1 MTDNERMISFE
12 HYTNMVN
19 DSLDET
25 YFDNFKLPSYADA
38 EWLHATYDML
48 NDDVLM
54 KLDDVLRDSHIM
66 NCEYILAIPAN
77 TGDRDD
83 CMEPELASHVITVL
97 TRMITQNDNG
107 EYIIDVP
114 DPDSMESLMTCMQL
128 TSGTA
133 AGRGLHDDMITAAKH
148 NDYSIM
154 IAMSRVDEYEHSHE
168 YYESDDF
175 IGFIRAHAELIRK
188 AGKDYGLCYSHSDPE
203 YVGREYVGRFDQ
215 MNGNTGVIMQWM
227 RMMVKAYDCIDGMR
241 EWGAMRRKNATDAL
255 ELMIDEC
262 IMSAE
267 EYDMMDD
274 DAMYCVFDDMFKMDA
289 LYENM
294 DVLIAFMHLIEL
306 LSDIPQLNP
315 EIMEYYSN
323 MLNDE
328 HMMRTCL
335 HDVIRDGYP
344 VEYAIE
350 HVKMEQGY

>member
-25 YFDNFKLPSYADA
+25 YFDNFKLPSYADD

-54 KLDDVLRDSHIM
+54 RLDDILRDSHAM

-77 TGDRDD
+77 TTGNRND

-107 EYIIDVP
+107 KHIIDVP
-114 DPDSMESLMTCMQL
+114 NPDSMESLMTCMQL

-133 AGRGLHDDMITAAKH
+133 TGRGLHDDMITAAKH

-154 IAMSRVDEYEHSHE
+154 IAMSRVDEYEHSQD

-203 YVGREYVGRFDQ
+203 YAGRFDQ
-215 MNGNTGVIMQWM
+215 MNDNIGVSMQWM
-227 RMMVKAYDCIDGMR
+227 RMMVKAYDYIDVMR

-255 ELMIDEC
+255 ELMIDER

-294 DVLIAFMHLIEL
+294 DALIAFMFLIKL

-315 EIMEYYSN
+315 EIMKYYSN

-328 HMMRTCL
+328 HMMRACL

>member
-25 YFDNFKLPSYADA
+25 YFDNFKLPSYADD

-54 KLDDVLRDSHIM
+54 RLDDILRDSHAM

-77 TGDRDD
+77 TTGDRYD

-107 EYIIDVP
+107 KHIIDVP
-114 DPDSMESLMTCMQL
+114 NPDSMESLMTCMQL

-133 AGRGLHDDMITAAKH
+133 TGRGLHDDMITAAKH

-154 IAMSRVDEYEHSHE
+154 IAMSRVDEYEHSQD

-203 YVGREYVGRFDQ
+203 YAGRFDQ
-215 MNGNTGVIMQWM
+215 MNDNIGVSMQWM
-227 RMMVKAYDCIDGMR
+227 RMMVKAYDYIDVMR

-255 ELMIDEC
+255 ELMIDER

-294 DVLIAFMHLIEL
+294 DALIAFMFLIKL

-315 EIMEYYSN
+315 EIMKYYSN

-328 HMMRTCL
+328 HMMRACL

>member
-1 MTDNERMISFE
+1 MADNARMISFE

-25 YFDNFKLPSYADA
+25 YFDNFKLPSYADD

-54 KLDDVLRDSHIM
+54 KLDDVLRDSHAM
-66 NCEYILAIPAN
+66 YCEYILAIPAN

-97 TRMITQNDNG
+97 TRMITRNDNG
-107 EYIIDVP
+107 KHIIDVP
-114 DPDSMESLMTCMQL
+114 NPDSMESLMTCMRF
-128 TSGTA
+128 TGGTA
-133 AGRGLHDDMITAAKH
+133 TGRELHDDMITDAKH

-154 IAMSRVDEYEHSHE
+154 IAMSRVGEYEHSQE

-175 IGFIRAHAELIRK
+175 IGFIRAHAALIRK
-188 AGKDYGLCYSHSDPE
+188 AGKDYGLRYSHSDPE
-203 YVGREYVGRFDQ
+203 YAGFDK
-215 MNGNTGVIMQWM
+215 MNDSTSVSMQWM
-227 RMMVKAYDCIDGMR
+227 RMMVKAYDYIDGMR
-241 EWGAMRRKNATDAL
+241 EWGSMRRKNATDAL

-262 IMSAE
+262 IISAG

-274 DAMYCVFDDMFKMDA
+274 DAMYSVFDGMFKMDA

-294 DVLIAFMHLIEL
+294 DALIAFMYLIEL
-306 LSDIPQLNP
+306 LSDIPQLNL

-328 HMMRTCL
+328 HMMRACL

-350 HVKMEQGY
+350 HVKMEQRY

>member
-12 HYTNMVN
+12 HYTNMVH
-19 DSLDET
+19 DSWIT
-25 YFDNFKLPSYADA
+25 YFDNFKLPSYADD

-54 KLDDVLRDSHIM
+54 KLDDVLSDSHAM

-107 EYIIDVP
+107 EHIIDVP
-114 DPDSMESLMTCMQL
+114 NPDSMESLMTCIQL
-128 TSGTA
+128 TSETA
-133 AGRGLHDDMITAAKH
+133 IGRELHDDMITAAKH
-148 NDYSIM
+148 NDYPIM
-154 IAMSRVDEYEHSHE
+154 IAMSRVDEYEHSQE
-168 YYESDDF
+168 YYESDDL

-188 AGKDYGLCYSHSDPE
+188 AGKDYGLYYSHSDPE
-203 YVGREYVGRFDQ
+203 YTGRFDQ

-294 DVLIAFMHLIEL
+294 DVLIAFMYLIKL

>member
-25 YFDNFKLPSYADA
+25 YFDNFKLPSYADD

-54 KLDDVLRDSHIM
+54 KLDDALRDSHIM

-97 TRMITQNDNG
+97 TRMITQNDDG
-107 EYIIDVP
+107 EHIIDVP
-114 DPDSMESLMTCMQL
+114 NPDSMASLITCMQL

-133 AGRGLHDDMITAAKH
+133 TGRELHDDMITAAKH

-154 IAMSRVDEYEHSHE
+154 IAMSRVDEYEHSQE

-215 MNGNTGVIMQWM
+215 MHDNTGVSMQWM

-294 DVLIAFMHLIEL
+294 DALIAFMHLIKL

>member
-25 YFDNFKLPSYADA
+25 YFDNFKLPSYADD

-54 KLDDVLRDSHIM
+54 RLDDVLSDSHAM

-77 TGDRDD
+77 TGDRDDD

-107 EYIIDVP
+107 EHIIDVP
-114 DPDSMESLMTCMQL
+114 NPDSMESLMTCIQL
-128 TSGTA
+128 TSETA
-133 AGRGLHDDMITAAKH
+133 IGRELHDDMITAAKH

-154 IAMSRVDEYEHSHE
+154 IAMSRVDEYEHSQE
-168 YYESDDF
+168 YYESDDL

-188 AGKDYGLCYSHSDPE
+188 AGKDYGLYYSHSDTE
-203 YVGREYVGRFDQ
+203 YTGRFYQ

-294 DVLIAFMHLIEL
+294 DALIAFMYLIKL

>member
-1 MTDNERMISFE
+1 MADNARMISFE

-25 YFDNFKLPSYADA
+25 HFDNFKLPSYADD

-54 KLDDVLRDSHIM
+54 KLDDVLRDSHAM

-107 EYIIDVP
+107 KHVIDVP
-114 DPDSMESLMTCMQL
+114 NPDSMESLMTCMRF
-128 TSGTA
+128 TGGTVN
-133 AGRGLHDDMITAAKH
+133 GRELHNDMITAAKH

-154 IAMSRVDEYEHSHE
+154 IAMSRVDEYEHSQD

-188 AGKDYGLCYSHSDPE
+188 AGKDYGLRYSHSDPE
-203 YVGREYVGRFDQ
+203 YAGFDQ
-215 MNGNTGVIMQWM
+215 MNDSTGVSMQRM
-227 RMMVKAYDCIDGMR
+227 RMMVKAYDYIDGMR
-241 EWGAMRRKNATDAL
+241 EWSATARKNATDAL
-255 ELMIDEC
+255 ESMIDEC

-294 DVLIAFMHLIEL
+294 DALIAFMHLIEL

-315 EIMEYYSN
+315 EITEYYSN

-328 HMMRTCL
+328 HMMRACL

>member
-19 DSLDET
+19 DSLDEIH
-25 YFDNFKLPSYADA
+25 FDNFELPFHAADD

-54 KLDDVLRDSHIM
+54 RLDDVLRDSHAM

-114 DPDSMESLMTCMQL
+114 PNPDSMESLMTCMQL

-133 AGRGLHDDMITAAKH
+133 TGRELHDDMITAAKH

-154 IAMSRVDEYEHSHE
+154 IAMSRVDEYEHSPE
-168 YYESDDF
+168 YYESDDL

-188 AGKDYGLCYSHSDPE
+188 AGKDYGLYYSHSDPE
-203 YVGREYVGRFDQ
+203 YVGRFDQ
-215 MNGNTGVIMQWM
+215 MNDNTGVSMQWM
-227 RMMVKAYDCIDGMR
+227 RMLVKAYDYIDGMR

-294 DVLIAFMHLIEL
+294 DVLIAFMHLIKL

>member
-25 YFDNFKLPSYADA
+25 YFDNFKLPSYADD

-54 KLDDVLRDSHIM
+54 RLDDILRDSHAM

-77 TGDRDD
+77 TTGDRDD

-107 EYIIDVP
+107 EHIIDVP
-114 DPDSMESLMTCMQL
+114 NPDSMESLMTCMQL

-133 AGRGLHDDMITAAKH
+133 TGRGLHDDMITAAKH

-154 IAMSRVDEYEHSHE
+154 IAMSRVDEYVHSQD

-203 YVGREYVGRFDQ
+203 YAGRFDQ
-215 MNGNTGVIMQWM
+215 MNDNIGVSMQWM
-227 RMMVKAYDCIDGMR
+227 RMMVKAYDCIDVMR

-255 ELMIDEC
+255 ELMIDER

-294 DVLIAFMHLIEL
+294 DALIAFMFLIKL

-315 EIMEYYSN
+315 EIMKYYSN

-328 HMMRTCL
+328 HMMRACL

>member
-25 YFDNFKLPSYADA
+25 YFDNFKLPSYADD

-54 KLDDVLRDSHIM
+54 RLDDILRDSHAM
-66 NCEYILAIPAN
+66 NCEYILAIPAST

-107 EYIIDVP
+107 EHIIDVP
-114 DPDSMESLMTCMQL
+114 NPDSMESLMTCMQL

-133 AGRGLHDDMITAAKH
+133 TGRGLHDDMITAAKH

-154 IAMSRVDEYEHSHE
+154 IAMSRVDEYVHSQD

-203 YVGREYVGRFDQ
+203 YAGRFDQ
-215 MNGNTGVIMQWM
+215 MNDNIGVSMQWM
-227 RMMVKAYDCIDGMR
+227 RMMVKAYDYIDVMR

-255 ELMIDEC
+255 ELMIDER

-294 DVLIAFMHLIEL
+294 DALIAFMFLIKL

-315 EIMEYYSN
+315 EIMKYYSN

-328 HMMRTCL
+328 HMMRACL

>member
-25 YFDNFKLPSYADA
+25 YFDNFKLPSYADD

-54 KLDDVLRDSHIM
+54 RLDDILRDSHAM

-77 TGDRDD
+77 TTGDRDD

-107 EYIIDVP
+107 EHIIDVP
-114 DPDSMESLMTCMQL
+114 NPDSMESLMTCMQL

-133 AGRGLHDDMITAAKH
+133 TGRGLHDDMITAAKH

-154 IAMSRVDEYEHSHE
+154 IAMSRVDEYEHSQD

-203 YVGREYVGRFDQ
+203 YAGRFDQ
-215 MNGNTGVIMQWM
+215 MNDNIGVSMQWM
-227 RMMVKAYDCIDGMR
+227 RMMVKAYDCIDVMR

-255 ELMIDEC
+255 ELMIDER

-294 DVLIAFMHLIEL
+294 DALIAFMFLIKL

-315 EIMEYYSN
+315 EIMKYYSN

-328 HMMRTCL
+328 HMMRACL

>member
-25 YFDNFKLPSYADA
+25 YFDNFKLPSYADD

-54 KLDDVLRDSHIM
+54 RLDDILRDSHAM

-77 TGDRDD
+77 TTGDRDD

-107 EYIIDVP
+107 EHIIDVP
-114 DPDSMESLMTCMQL
+114 NPDSMESLMTCMQL

-133 AGRGLHDDMITAAKH
+133 TGRGLHDDMITAAKH

-154 IAMSRVDEYEHSHE
+154 IAMSRVDEYVHSQD

-203 YVGREYVGRFDQ
+203 YAGRFDQ
-215 MNGNTGVIMQWM
+215 MNDNIGVSMQWM
-227 RMMVKAYDCIDGMR
+227 RMMVKAYDYIDVMR

-255 ELMIDEC
+255 ELMIDER

-294 DVLIAFMHLIEL
+294 DALIAFMFLIKL

-315 EIMEYYSN
+315 EIMKYYSN

-328 HMMRTCL
+328 HMMRACL

-350 HVKMEQGY
+350 HVKMEHGY

>member
-1 MTDNERMISFE
+1 MRISFE
-12 HYTNMVN
+12 RYAEIANECINRSEAHSYYCN
-19 DSLDET
+19 
-25 YFDNFKLPSYADA
+25 NFHADD

-54 KLDDVLRDSHIM
+54 RLDDVLSDSHAM

-107 EYIIDVP
+107 EHIIDVP
-114 DPDSMESLMTCMQL
+114 NPDSMESLMTCIQL
-128 TSGTA
+128 TSETA
-133 AGRGLHDDMITAAKH
+133 IGRELHDDMITAAKH

-154 IAMSRVDEYEHSHE
+154 IAMSRVDEYEHSQE

-188 AGKDYGLCYSHSDPE
+188 AGKDYGLYYSHSDPE
-203 YVGREYVGRFDQ
+203 YVGRFDQ
-215 MNGNTGVIMQWM
+215 MNDNTGVSIQWM
-227 RMMVKAYDCIDGMR
+227 RMLVKAYDYIDGMR

-294 DVLIAFMHLIEL
+294 DALIAFMYLIKL

>member
-1 MTDNERMISFE
+1 MANNTRMISFE

-25 YFDNFKLPSYADA
+25 HFDNFKLPSYADD

-48 NDDVLM
+48 SDDVLM
-54 KLDDVLRDSHIM
+54 KLDDVLRDSHAM

-107 EYIIDVP
+107 KHVIDVP
-114 DPDSMESLMTCMQL
+114 NPDSMQSLMTCMRF
-128 TSGTA
+128 TGGTVN
-133 AGRGLHDDMITAAKH
+133 GRELHNDMITAAKH

-154 IAMSRVDEYEHSHE
+154 IAMSRVDEYEHSQD

-188 AGKDYGLCYSHSDPE
+188 AGKDYGLRYSHSDPE
-203 YVGREYVGRFDQ
+203 YAGFDQ
-215 MNGNTGVIMQWM
+215 MNDSTSVSMQWM
-227 RMMVKAYDCIDGMR
+227 RMMVKAYDCIDDMR
-241 EWGAMRRKNATDAL
+241 EWSTTARKNATDVL
-255 ELMIDEC
+255 ESMIDEC
-262 IMSAE
+262 IMSAK

-294 DVLIAFMHLIEL
+294 DALIAFMHLIEL

-315 EIMEYYSN
+315 EITEYYSN

-328 HMMRTCL
+328 HMMCACL

>member
-25 YFDNFKLPSYADA
+25 YFDNFKLPSYADD

-54 KLDDVLRDSHIM
+54 RLDDVLRDSHAM

-107 EYIIDVP
+107 KHIIDVP
-114 DPDSMESLMTCMQL
+114 NPDSMESLMTCMRF

-133 AGRGLHDDMITAAKH
+133 TGRGLHDDMITDAKY

-154 IAMSRVDEYEHSHE
+154 IAMSRVDEYEHSQD

-203 YVGREYVGRFDQ
+203 YAGRFDQ
-215 MNGNTGVIMQWM
+215 MNDNTGVSMQWM
-227 RMMVKAYDCIDGMR
+227 RMMVKAYDYIDTMR
-241 EWGAMRRKNATDAL
+241 EWGAMRVRNATDAL
-255 ELMIDEC
+255 ELMIDER

-294 DVLIAFMHLIEL
+294 DALIAFMFLIKL
-306 LSDIPQLNP
+306 LSHIPQLNP

-328 HMMRTCL
+328 HMMRACL

>member
-1 MTDNERMISFE
+1 MANNTRMISFE

-25 YFDNFKLPSYADA
+25 HFDNFKLPSYADD

-48 NDDVLM
+48 SDDVLM
-54 KLDDVLRDSHIM
+54 KLDDVLRDSHAM

-107 EYIIDVP
+107 KHVIDVP
-114 DPDSMESLMTCMQL
+114 NPDSMQSLMTCMRF
-128 TSGTA
+128 TGGTVN
-133 AGRGLHDDMITAAKH
+133 GRELHNDMITAAKH

-154 IAMSRVDEYEHSHE
+154 IAMSRVDEYEHSQD

-188 AGKDYGLCYSHSDPE
+188 AGKDYGLRYSHSDPE
-203 YVGREYVGRFDQ
+203 YAGFDQ
-215 MNGNTGVIMQWM
+215 MNDSTSVSMQWM
-227 RMMVKAYDCIDGMR
+227 RMMVKAYDCIDDMR
-241 EWGAMRRKNATDAL
+241 EWSATARKNATDVL
-255 ELMIDEC
+255 ESMIDEC
-262 IMSAE
+262 IMSAK

-294 DVLIAFMHLIEL
+294 DALIAFMHLIEL

-315 EIMEYYSN
+315 EITEYYSN

-328 HMMRTCL
+328 HMMCACL

>member
-25 YFDNFKLPSYADA
+25 YFDNFKLPSYADD

-54 KLDDVLRDSHIM
+54 RLDDILRDSHAM

-77 TGDRDD
+77 TTGDRDD

-107 EYIIDVP
+107 EHIIDVP
-114 DPDSMESLMTCMQL
+114 NPDSMESLMTCMQL

-133 AGRGLHDDMITAAKH
+133 TGRGLHDDMITAAKH

-154 IAMSRVDEYEHSHE
+154 IAMSRVDEYVHSQD

-203 YVGREYVGRFDQ
+203 YAGRFDQ
-215 MNGNTGVIMQWM
+215 MNDNIGVSMQWM
-227 RMMVKAYDCIDGMR
+227 RMMVKAYDYIDVMR

-255 ELMIDEC
+255 ELMIDER

-274 DAMYCVFDDMFKMDA
+274 DAMYCVFDDMFKIDA

-294 DVLIAFMHLIEL
+294 DALIAFMFLIKL

-315 EIMEYYSN
+315 EIMKYYSN

-328 HMMRTCL
+328 HMMRACL

>member
-25 YFDNFKLPSYADA
+25 YFDNFKLPSYADD

-54 KLDDVLRDSHIM
+54 RLDDILRDSHAM

-77 TGDRDD
+77 TTGDRDD

-107 EYIIDVP
+107 KHIIDVP
-114 DPDSMESLMTCMQL
+114 NPDSMESLMTCMQL

-133 AGRGLHDDMITAAKH
+133 TGRGLHDDMITAAKH

-154 IAMSRVDEYEHSHE
+154 IAMSRVDEYEHSQD

-203 YVGREYVGRFDQ
+203 YAGRFDQ
-215 MNGNTGVIMQWM
+215 MNDNIGVSMQWM
-227 RMMVKAYDCIDGMR
+227 RMMVKAYDYIDVMR

-255 ELMIDEC
+255 ELMIDER

-294 DVLIAFMHLIEL
+294 DALIAFMFLIKL

-315 EIMEYYSN
+315 EIMKYYSN

-328 HMMRTCL
+328 HMMRACL

-350 HVKMEQGY
+350 YVKMEQGY

>member
-25 YFDNFKLPSYADA
+25 YFDNFKLPSYADD

-54 KLDDVLRDSHIM
+54 RLDDILRDSHAM

-77 TGDRDD
+77 TTGDRDD

-107 EYIIDVP
+107 KHIIDVP
-114 DPDSMESLMTCMQL
+114 NPDSMESLMTCMQL

-133 AGRGLHDDMITAAKH
+133 TGRGLHDDMITAAKH

-154 IAMSRVDEYEHSHE
+154 IAMSRVDEYVHSQD

-203 YVGREYVGRFDQ
+203 YAGRFDQ
-215 MNGNTGVIMQWM
+215 MNDNIGVSMQWM
-227 RMMVKAYDCIDGMR
+227 RMMVKAYDYIDVMR

-255 ELMIDEC
+255 ELMIDER

-294 DVLIAFMHLIEL
+294 DALIAFMFLIKL

-315 EIMEYYSN
+315 EIMKYYSN

-328 HMMRTCL
+328 HMMRACL

>member
-25 YFDNFKLPSYADA
+25 YFDNFKLPSYADD

-54 KLDDVLRDSHIM
+54 RLDDILRDSHAM

-77 TGDRDD
+77 TTGDRDD

-107 EYIIDVP
+107 EHIIDVP
-114 DPDSMESLMTCMQL
+114 NPDSMESLMTCMQL

-133 AGRGLHDDMITAAKH
+133 TGRGLHDDMITAAKH

-154 IAMSRVDEYEHSHE
+154 IAMSRVDEYVHSQD

-203 YVGREYVGRFDQ
+203 YAGRFVQ
-215 MNGNTGVIMQWM
+215 MNDNIGVSMQWM
-227 RMMVKAYDCIDGMR
+227 RMMVKAYDYIDVMR

-255 ELMIDEC
+255 ELMIDER

-294 DVLIAFMHLIEL
+294 DALIAFMFLIKL

-315 EIMEYYSN
+315 EIMKYYSN

-328 HMMRTCL
+328 HMMRACL

>member
-1 MTDNERMISFE
+1 MADNERMISFE

-25 YFDNFKLPSYADA
+25 YFDNFKLPSYADD

-54 KLDDVLRDSHIM
+54 RLDDILRDSHAM

-77 TGDRDD
+77 TTGDRDD

-107 EYIIDVP
+107 EHIIDVP
-114 DPDSMESLMTCMQL
+114 NPDSMESLMTCMQL

-133 AGRGLHDDMITAAKH
+133 TGRGLHDDMITAAKH

-154 IAMSRVDEYEHSHE
+154 IAMSRVDEYVHSQD

-203 YVGREYVGRFDQ
+203 YAGRFDQ
-215 MNGNTGVIMQWM
+215 MNDNIGVSMQWM
-227 RMMVKAYDCIDGMR
+227 RMMVKAYDYIDVMR

-255 ELMIDEC
+255 ELMIDER

-294 DVLIAFMHLIEL
+294 DALIAFMFLIKL

-315 EIMEYYSN
+315 EIMKYYSN

-328 HMMRTCL
+328 HMMRACL

>member
-1 MTDNERMISFE
+1 MTDNERTFISFE

-19 DSLDET
+19 DSLDEMH
-25 YFDNFKLPSYADA
+25 FDNFKLPSHADD

-54 KLDDVLRDSHIM
+54 KLDDVLRNSHTM

-83 CMEPELASHVITVL
+83 CMEPELASHVITAL

-107 EYIIDVP
+107 KYIIDVP
-114 DPDSMESLMTCMQL
+114 HPDSMESLMTCMQL

-133 AGRGLHDDMITAAKH
+133 TGRGLHDDMITDAKH

-154 IAMSRVDEYEHSHE
+154 IAMSRVNEYEHSQE

-203 YVGREYVGRFDQ
+203 YTGAFDQ
-215 MNGNTGVIMQWM
+215 MNDNTGVSMQWM

-241 EWGAMRRKNATDAL
+241 EWSAMRRKNATDAL
-255 ELMIDEC
+255 ELMIDER

-294 DVLIAFMHLIEL
+294 DALIAFMHLIEL

-328 HMMRTCL
+328 HMMRACL

>member
-25 YFDNFKLPSYADA
+25 YFDNFKLPSYADD

-54 KLDDVLRDSHIM
+54 RLDDILRDSHAM

-77 TGDRDD
+77 TTGDRDD

-107 EYIIDVP
+107 KHIIDVP
-114 DPDSMESLMTCMQL
+114 NPDSMESLMTCMQL

-133 AGRGLHDDMITAAKH
+133 TGRGLHDDMITAAKH

-154 IAMSRVDEYEHSHE
+154 IAMSRVDEYEHSQD

-203 YVGREYVGRFDQ
+203 YAGRFDQ
-215 MNGNTGVIMQWM
+215 MNDNIGVSMQWM
-227 RMMVKAYDCIDGMR
+227 RMMVKAYDCIDVMR

-255 ELMIDEC
+255 ELMIDER

-294 DVLIAFMHLIEL
+294 DALIAFMFLIKL

-315 EIMEYYSN
+315 EIMKYYSN

-328 HMMRTCL
+328 HMMRACL

>member
-25 YFDNFKLPSYADA
+25 YFDNFKLPSYADD

-54 KLDDVLRDSHIM
+54 RLDDILRDSHAM

-77 TGDRDD
+77 TTGDRDD

-107 EYIIDVP
+107 EHIIDVP
-114 DPDSMESLMTCMQL
+114 NPDSMESLMTCMQL

-133 AGRGLHDDMITAAKH
+133 TGRGLHDDMITAAKH

-154 IAMSRVDEYEHSHE
+154 IAMSRVDEYVHSQD

-175 IGFIRAHAELIRK
+175 IGFIRAHAEFIRK

-203 YVGREYVGRFDQ
+203 YAGRFDQ
-215 MNGNTGVIMQWM
+215 MNDNIGVSMQWM
-227 RMMVKAYDCIDGMR
+227 RMMVKAYDYIDVMR

-255 ELMIDEC
+255 ELMIDER

-294 DVLIAFMHLIEL
+294 DALIAFMFLIKL
-306 LSDIPQLNP
+306 LSDIPQLNH

-328 HMMRTCL
+328 HMMRACL

>member
-19 DSLDET
+19 DSWMT
-25 YFDNFKLPSYADA
+25 YFDNFKLPSYADD

-54 KLDDVLRDSHIM
+54 RLDDVLSDSHAM

-107 EYIIDVP
+107 EHIIDVP
-114 DPDSMESLMTCMQL
+114 NPDSMESLMTCIQL
-128 TSGTA
+128 TSETA
-133 AGRGLHDDMITAAKH
+133 IGRELHDDMITAAKH

-154 IAMSRVDEYEHSHE
+154 IAMSRVDEYEHSQE
-168 YYESDDF
+168 YYESDDL

-188 AGKDYGLCYSHSDPE
+188 AGKDYGLYYSHSDPE
-203 YVGREYVGRFDQ
+203 YTGRFDQ

-294 DVLIAFMHLIEL
+294 DVLIAFMYLIKL

>member
-1 MTDNERMISFE
+1 
-12 HYTNMVN
+12 
-19 DSLDET
+19 
-25 YFDNFKLPSYADA
+25 
-38 EWLHATYDML
+38 
-48 NDDVLM
+48 
-54 KLDDVLRDSHIM
+54 
-66 NCEYILAIPAN
+66 
-77 TGDRDD
+77 
-83 CMEPELASHVITVL
+83 MEPELASHVITVL

-107 EYIIDVP
+107 EHIIDVP
-114 DPDSMESLMTCMQL
+114 NPDSMESLMTCMQL

-133 AGRGLHDDMITAAKH
+133 TGRGLHDDMITAAKH

-154 IAMSRVDEYEHSHE
+154 IAMSRVDEYVHSQD

-203 YVGREYVGRFDQ
+203 YAGRFDQ
-215 MNGNTGVIMQWM
+215 MNDNIGVSMQWM
-227 RMMVKAYDCIDGMR
+227 RMMVKAYDYIDVMR

-255 ELMIDEC
+255 ELMIDER

-294 DVLIAFMHLIEL
+294 DALIAFMFLIKL

-315 EIMEYYSN
+315 EIMKYYSN

-328 HMMRTCL
+328 HMMRACL

>member
-12 HYTNMVN
+12 HYTNIVN

-25 YFDNFKLPSYADA
+25 YFDNFKLPSYADD

-54 KLDDVLRDSHIM
+54 RLDDILRDSHAM

-77 TGDRDD
+77 TTGDRDD

-107 EYIIDVP
+107 KHIIDVP
-114 DPDSMESLMTCMQL
+114 NPDSMESLMTCMQL

-133 AGRGLHDDMITAAKH
+133 TGRGLHDDMITAAKH

-154 IAMSRVDEYEHSHE
+154 IAMSRVDEYVHSQD

-203 YVGREYVGRFDQ
+203 YAGRFDQ
-215 MNGNTGVIMQWM
+215 MNDNIGVSMQWM
-227 RMMVKAYDCIDGMR
+227 RMMVKAYDYIDVMR
-241 EWGAMRRKNATDAL
+241 EWGAMRCKNATDAL
-255 ELMIDEC
+255 ELMIDER

-294 DVLIAFMHLIEL
+294 DALIAFMFLIKL

-315 EIMEYYSN
+315 EIMKYYSN

-328 HMMRTCL
+328 HMMRACL

>member
-25 YFDNFKLPSYADA
+25 YFDNFKLPSYADD

-54 KLDDVLRDSHIM
+54 RLDDILRDSHAM

-77 TGDRDD
+77 TTGDRDD

-107 EYIIDVP
+107 EHIIDVP
-114 DPDSMESLMTCMQL
+114 NPDSMESLMTCMQL

-133 AGRGLHDDMITAAKH
+133 TGRGLYDDMITAAKH

-154 IAMSRVDEYEHSHE
+154 IAMSRVDEYEHSQD

-203 YVGREYVGRFDQ
+203 YAGRFDQ
-215 MNGNTGVIMQWM
+215 MNDNIGVSMQWM
-227 RMMVKAYDCIDGMR
+227 RMMVKAYDYIDVMR

-255 ELMIDEC
+255 ELMIDER

-294 DVLIAFMHLIEL
+294 DALIAFMFLIKL

-315 EIMEYYSN
+315 EIMKYYSN

-328 HMMRTCL
+328 HMMRACL

>member
-1 MTDNERMISFE
+1 MTDNERMISFK

-25 YFDNFKLPSYADA
+25 HYYILEFPRADD

-54 KLDDVLRDSHIM
+54 KLDDVLRDSHAM

-83 CMEPELASHVITVL
+83 YMEPELASHVITVL

-107 EYIIDVP
+107 KHIIDVP
-114 DPDSMESLMTCMQL
+114 NPDSMESLMTCLQL

-133 AGRGLHDDMITAAKH
+133 AGRELHDDMITAAKH

-154 IAMSRVDEYEHSHE
+154 IAMSRVDEYEHSQE

-188 AGKDYGLCYSHSDPE
+188 AGKDYGLYYSHSDPE
-203 YVGREYVGRFDQ
+203 YIGIFNQ
-215 MNGNTGVIMQWM
+215 MNDNTSVSMQWM
-227 RMMVKAYDCIDGMR
+227 RMMVKAYDYIDTMR
-241 EWGAMRRKNATDAL
+241 EWGAMRVRNATDAL
-255 ELMIDEC
+255 ELMIDER

-294 DVLIAFMHLIEL
+294 DALIAFMFLIKL
-306 LSDIPQLNP
+306 LSHIPQLNP

-328 HMMRTCL
+328 HMMRAVIR
-335 HDVIRDGYP
+335 DVIRDGYP

>member
-25 YFDNFKLPSYADA
+25 YFDNFKLPSYADD

-54 KLDDVLRDSHIM
+54 RLDDILRDSHAM

-77 TGDRDD
+77 TTGDRDD

-107 EYIIDVP
+107 KHIIDVP
-114 DPDSMESLMTCMQL
+114 NPDSMESLMTCMQL

-133 AGRGLHDDMITAAKH
+133 TGRGLHDDMITAAKH

-154 IAMSRVDEYEHSHE
+154 IAMSRVDEYEHSQD
-168 YYESDDF
+168 YYKSDDF

-203 YVGREYVGRFDQ
+203 YAGRFDQ
-215 MNGNTGVIMQWM
+215 MNDNIGVSMQWM
-227 RMMVKAYDCIDGMR
+227 RMMVKAYDYIDVMR

-255 ELMIDEC
+255 ELMIDER

-294 DVLIAFMHLIEL
+294 DALIAFMFLIKL

-315 EIMEYYSN
+315 EIMKYYSN

-328 HMMRTCL
+328 HMMRACL

>member
-25 YFDNFKLPSYADA
+25 YFDNFKLPSYADD

-54 KLDDVLRDSHIM
+54 RLDDILRDSHAM

-77 TGDRDD
+77 TTGDRND

-107 EYIIDVP
+107 KHIIDVP
-114 DPDSMESLMTCMQL
+114 NPDSMESLMTCMQL

-133 AGRGLHDDMITAAKH
+133 TGRGLHDDMITAAKH

-154 IAMSRVDEYEHSHE
+154 IAMSRVDEYVHSQD

-203 YVGREYVGRFDQ
+203 YAGRFDQ
-215 MNGNTGVIMQWM
+215 MNDNIGVSMQWM
-227 RMMVKAYDCIDGMR
+227 RMMVKAYDYIDVMR

-255 ELMIDEC
+255 ELMIDER

-294 DVLIAFMHLIEL
+294 DALIAFMFLIKL

-315 EIMEYYSN
+315 EIMKYYSN

-328 HMMRTCL
+328 HMMRACL

>member
-25 YFDNFKLPSYADA
+25 YFDNFKLPSYADD

-54 KLDDVLRDSHIM
+54 RLDDILRDSHAM

-77 TGDRDD
+77 TTGDRDD
-83 CMEPELASHVITVL
+83 CMEPELTSHVITVL

-107 EYIIDVP
+107 EHIIDVP
-114 DPDSMESLMTCMQL
+114 NPDSMESLMTCMQL

-133 AGRGLHDDMITAAKH
+133 TGRGLHDDMITAAKH

-154 IAMSRVDEYEHSHE
+154 IAMSRVDEYVHSQD

-203 YVGREYVGRFDQ
+203 YAGRFDQ
-215 MNGNTGVIMQWM
+215 MNDNIGVSMQWM
-227 RMMVKAYDCIDGMR
+227 RMMVKAYDYIDVMR

-255 ELMIDEC
+255 ELMIDER

-294 DVLIAFMHLIEL
+294 DALIAFMFLIKL

-315 EIMEYYSN
+315 EIMKYYSN

-328 HMMRTCL
+328 HMMRACL

>member
-1 MTDNERMISFE
+1 MADNERMISFE

-25 YFDNFKLPSYADA
+25 YFDNFKFPSHADD

-54 KLDDVLRDSHIM
+54 KLDDVLRDSHAM

-83 CMEPELASHVITVL
+83 CMEPKLASHVITVL

-107 EYIIDVP
+107 KHIIDVP
-114 DPDSMESLMTCMQL
+114 NPDSMESLMTCMQL

-133 AGRGLHDDMITAAKH
+133 TGRGLHDDMITGAKH

-154 IAMSRVDEYEHSHE
+154 IAMSRVDEYEHSQN

-175 IGFIRAHAELIRK
+175 IDFIRAHAELIRK
-188 AGKDYGLCYSHSDPE
+188 AGKDYGLRYSHSDPE
-203 YVGREYVGRFDQ
+203 YAGFDQ
-215 MNGNTGVIMQWM
+215 MNDNTGVSMQWM
-227 RMMVKAYDCIDGMR
+227 RMTVKAYDYIDGMR
-241 EWGAMRRKNATDAL
+241 EWGATRRKNATDAL

-274 DAMYCVFDDMFKMDA
+274 DAMYRVFDDMFKMDT

-294 DVLIAFMHLIEL
+294 DALIAFMLLIKL

-328 HMMRTCL
+328 HMMRACL

-350 HVKMEQGY
+350 HMKMEQGY

>member
-25 YFDNFKLPSYADA
+25 YFDNFKLPSYADD

-54 KLDDVLRDSHIM
+54 RLDDVLRDSHAM

-77 TGDRDD
+77 TGDRYD

-107 EYIIDVP
+107 KHIIDVP
-114 DPDSMESLMTCMQL
+114 NPDSMESLMTCMRL

-133 AGRGLHDDMITAAKH
+133 TGRGLHDDMITDAKH

-154 IAMSRVDEYEHSHE
+154 IAMSRVDEYEHSQE

-203 YVGREYVGRFDQ
+203 YAGRFDQ
-215 MNGNTGVIMQWM
+215 MNDNTSVSMQWM
-227 RMMVKAYDCIDGMR
+227 RMMVKAYDYIDGMR
-241 EWGAMRRKNATDAL
+241 EWGAMRVRNATDAL

-294 DVLIAFMHLIEL
+294 DVLIAFMFLIEL
-306 LSDIPQLNP
+306 LSHIPQLNP

-328 HMMRTCL
+328 HMMRACL

>member
-25 YFDNFKLPSYADA
+25 YFDNFKLPSYADD

-54 KLDDVLRDSHIM
+54 RLDDILRDSHAM

-77 TGDRDD
+77 TTGNRND

-107 EYIIDVP
+107 KHIIDVP
-114 DPDSMESLMTCMQL
+114 NPDSMESLMTCMQL

-133 AGRGLHDDMITAAKH
+133 TGRGLHDDMITAAKH

-154 IAMSRVDEYEHSHE
+154 IAMSRVDEYEHSQD

-203 YVGREYVGRFDQ
+203 YAGRFDQ
-215 MNGNTGVIMQWM
+215 MNDNIGVSMQWM
-227 RMMVKAYDCIDGMR
+227 RMMVKAYDYIDVMR

-255 ELMIDEC
+255 ELMIDER

-289 LYENM
+289 FYENM
-294 DVLIAFMHLIEL
+294 DALIAFMFLIKL

-315 EIMEYYSN
+315 EIMKYYSN

-328 HMMRTCL
+328 HMMRACL

>member
-25 YFDNFKLPSYADA
+25 YFDNFKLPSYADD

-48 NDDVLM
+48 NDDILM
-54 KLDDVLRDSHIM
+54 RLDDVLRDSHAM

-83 CMEPELASHVITVL
+83 YMEPELASHVITVL

-107 EYIIDVP
+107 KHIIDVP
-114 DPDSMESLMTCMQL
+114 NPDSMESLMTCLQL

-133 AGRGLHDDMITAAKH
+133 AGRELHDDMITAAKH

-154 IAMSRVDEYEHSHE
+154 IAMSRVDEYEHSQE

-188 AGKDYGLCYSHSDPE
+188 AGKDYGLYYSHSDPE
-203 YVGREYVGRFDQ
+203 YIGIFNQ
-215 MNGNTGVIMQWM
+215 MNDNTSVSMQWM
-227 RMMVKAYDCIDGMR
+227 RMMVKAYDYIDTMR
-241 EWGAMRRKNATDAL
+241 EWGAMRVRNATDAL
-255 ELMIDEC
+255 ELMIDER

-294 DVLIAFMHLIEL
+294 DALIAFMFLIKL
-306 LSDIPQLNP
+306 LSHIPQLNP

-328 HMMRTCL
+328 HMMRACL

>member
-25 YFDNFKLPSYADA
+25 YFDNFKLPSYADD

-54 KLDDVLRDSHIM
+54 RLDDILRDSHAM

-77 TGDRDD
+77 TTGDRDD

-107 EYIIDVP
+107 EHIIDVP
-114 DPDSMESLMTCMQL
+114 NPDSMESLMTCMQL

-133 AGRGLHDDMITAAKH
+133 TGRGLHDDMITAAKH

-154 IAMSRVDEYEHSHE
+154 IAMSRVDEYVHSQD

-203 YVGREYVGRFDQ
+203 YAGRFDQ
-215 MNGNTGVIMQWM
+215 MNDNIGVSMQWM
-227 RMMVKAYDCIDGMR
+227 RMMVKAYDYIDVMR

-255 ELMIDEC
+255 ELMIDER

-274 DAMYCVFDDMFKMDA
+274 DAMYCMFDDMFKMDA

-294 DVLIAFMHLIEL
+294 DALIAFMFLIKL

-315 EIMEYYSN
+315 EIMKYYSN

-328 HMMRTCL
+328 HMMRACL

>member
-25 YFDNFKLPSYADA
+25 YFDNFKLPSYADD

-54 KLDDVLRDSHIM
+54 RLDDILRDSHAM

-77 TGDRDD
+77 TTGDRDD

-107 EYIIDVP
+107 EHIIDVP
-114 DPDSMESLMTCMQL
+114 NPDSMESLMTCMQL

-133 AGRGLHDDMITAAKH
+133 TGRGLHDDMITAAKH

-154 IAMSRVDEYEHSHE
+154 IAMSRVDEYVHSQD

-188 AGKDYGLCYSHSDPE
+188 AGKDYGLCYSHSDTE
-203 YVGREYVGRFDQ
+203 YAGRFDQ
-215 MNGNTGVIMQWM
+215 MNDNIGVSMQWM
-227 RMMVKAYDCIDGMR
+227 RMMVKAYDYIDVMR

-255 ELMIDEC
+255 ELMIDER

-294 DVLIAFMHLIEL
+294 DALIAFMFLIKL

-315 EIMEYYSN
+315 EIMKYYSN

-328 HMMRTCL
+328 HMMRACL

>member
-19 DSLDET
+19 DSWKT
-25 YFDNFKLPSYADA
+25 YFDNFKLPSYADD

-54 KLDDVLRDSHIM
+54 RLDDVLSDSHAM

-107 EYIIDVP
+107 EHIIDVP
-114 DPDSMESLMTCMQL
+114 NPDSMESLMTCMQL
-128 TSGTA
+128 TSETA
-133 AGRGLHDDMITAAKH
+133 IGRELHDDMITAAKH

-154 IAMSRVDEYEHSHE
+154 IAMSRVDEYEHSQE
-168 YYESDDF
+168 YYESDDL

-188 AGKDYGLCYSHSDPE
+188 AGKDYGLYYSHSDPE
-203 YVGREYVGRFDQ
+203 YTGRFDQ

-241 EWGAMRRKNATDAL
+241 EWGAMRRKNATNAL

-294 DVLIAFMHLIEL
+294 DVLIAFMYLIKL

-335 HDVIRDGYP
+335 HDVIRDSYP